1 MNPISFLWP
10 EMLWLLAIVPV
21 LVLLYV
27 WLLGR
32 RKKVAVRYASLSLV
46 REAVGRGP
54 GWRRHVPPLLFLSA
68 LTLMIAAIA
77 RPTAVVTLPSQH
89 DLVVLAIDVSRS
101 MLAEDVK
108 PSRIVA
114 AQEAARTF
122 VNEQPLN
129 TRIAVVAFAG
139 TAALV
144 QSPTN
149 VKADILAAID
159 RFQLQRATAIGNAIV
174 VSLAT
179 IFPDA
184 GIDVANMG
192 GKPSTGGASLDGP
205 ADPPGNGQPFKPVPP
220 GSYGSAAII
229 LLTDGQTTTGV
240 DPIEAA
246 KLAADRGVR
255 VFTVGVGTPD
265 GEILRTEGWSMRVR
279 LDEESLKGI
288 ASITQGE
295 YYYAGTALDLKKV
308 YQTLNAKLVFETKE
322 TEITALFSAL
332 AAALAVLAGGL
343 SVLWFNRVL

>member
-1 MNPISFLWP
+1 MNFLWP
-10 EMLWLLAIVPV
+10 EMLWVLAVLPL

-27 WLLGR
+27 WVLRR
-32 RKKVAVRYASLSLV
+32 RKKIAVRYASLSLV
-46 REAVGRGP
+46 REAAGRGP

-68 LTLMIAAIA
+68 MALMIAAIA

-114 AQEAARTF
+114 AQDAARTF
-122 VNEQPLN
+122 VSEQPMN

-149 VKADILAAID
+149 VRADVLSAID

-192 GKPSTGGASLDGP
+192 GQSSSAGASLDGP
-205 ADPPGNGQPFKPVPP
+205 SDLPASGKPFTPVPP

-279 LDEESLKGI
+279 LDEDSLKNI
-288 ASITQGE
+288 ASITHGE
-295 YYYAGTALDLKKV
+295 YYYAGTALDLKKI
-308 YQTLNAKLVFETKE
+308 YQTLNAKLVFETRE
-322 TEITALFSAL
+322 TEITALFSAA
-332 AAALAVLAGGL
+332 AAALTLLAGLL
-343 SVLWFNRVL
+343 SMLWFNRVL